1 MTWRADSYQHILNK
15 GGVRFILCVC
25 MHVCDVCV
33 CVSACDM
40 CICVSVCVM
49 CVWGTCVY
57 VCMYVYMVYYVCREE
72 VDVGFLFTVFHLKFW
87 DGFSH

>member
-1 MTWRADSYQHILNK
+1 MTWRADSIQYILNK
-15 GGVRFILCVC
+15 GGVRSTLCVC
-25 MHVCDVCV
+25 VCMYVTCVCV
-33 CVSACDM
+33 CLHVTCAY
-40 CICVSVCVM
+40 VCL
-49 CVWGTCVY
+49 CVWGTGVY